1 MWSGARIGRRPIA
14 SGLGRTARA
23 GFRMDQIADILR
35 TRTGRQTC
43 ARSVDGGPIWARGR
57 GRGVG
62 DGRTISGDAGHRHL
76 GARWR
81 PRAAAGGRRRAS
93 PAQPVEYVRVMCQ
106 ALDGPFVAVINRAR
120 VQGRGR
126 KSVMARVVDARGRRD
141 SITDTAQVHRRIW
154 ARKEDG

>member
-1 MWSGARIGRRPIA
+1 MGRVSGDARLRRGWGAPPGPDFGWIKLRTSYGLGQGARR
-14 SGLGRTARA
+14 AR
-23 GFRMDQIADILR
+23 DQW
-35 TRTGRQTC
+35 T
-43 ARSVDGGPIWARGR
+43 IWARGR